1 VTGAYRN
8 EKVLVDV
15 DGAVATVTLNRPEVA
30 NALDGGMIEEL
41 LEALWGL
48 DDDPAVRAIVV
59 TGAGRAF
66 CSGVDMSAGPV
77 SFERDAEST
86 TEADADMVVRNFS
99 LWRMR
104 TPVIGAINGAAIGA
118 GLTSALLYDILFVAD
133 DAKLSFRFSRL
144 GILPEANSLWLL
156 PRLIGM
162 QRALD
167 VLFTGRDLTGAE
179 AVELGIAK
187 SAHPAGEVVAV
198 AQQYARELAENTS
211 PISLALIKRL
221 AYEFQGESDRSRAMA
236 DETDWTWWTG
246 SQPDI
251 VEAITAR
258 MERRPPRWQTTK
270 LDVPD
275 KKPDPTA

>member
-1 VTGAYRN
+1 MNPYRN

-15 DGAVATVTLNRPEVA
+15 ADGVATITLNRPDMA
-30 NALDGGMIEEL
+30 NALDAGMIEEL
-41 LEALWGL
+41 LDAFWGL
-48 DDDPAVRAIVV
+48 DDDPEVRAIVV
-59 TGAGRAF
+59 TGAGKAF

-77 SFERDAEST
+77 SFERNAEST
-86 TEADADMVVRNFS
+86 TEADAEMVVQNFS

-118 GLTSALLYDILFVAD
+118 GLTSALLYDILFVAE
-133 DAKLSFRFSRL
+133 DAKLAFRFSRL

-156 PRLIGM
+156 PRMIGV

-167 VLFTGRDLTGAE
+167 VLLTGRDLTGTE
-179 AVELGIAK
+179 AVELGIAR
-187 SAHPAGEVVAV
+187 SAHPADQVLAA
-198 AQQYARELAENTS
+198 AQAYARDLAENTS
-211 PISLALIKRL
+211 PISLALVKRL
-221 AYEFQGESDRSRAMA
+221 VYDFLGETDRARAMA

-258 MERRPPRWQTTK
+258 MERRRPQWRTTK

-275 KKPDPTA
+275 KKPDPTG

>member
-1 VTGAYRN
+1 
-8 EKVLVDV
+8 
-15 DGAVATVTLNRPEVA
+15 
-30 NALDGGMIEEL
+30 
-41 LEALWGL
+41 
-48 DDDPAVRAIVV
+48 
-59 TGAGRAF
+59 
-66 CSGVDMSAGPV
+66 
-77 SFERDAEST
+77 
-86 TEADADMVVRNFS
+86 MVVRNFS

-118 GLTSALLYDILFVAD
+118 GLTSALLYDILFVAE
-133 DAKLSFRFSRL
+133 DAKLAFRFSRL

-156 PRLIGM
+156 PRLIGV

-187 SAHPAGEVVAV
+187 SAHPAEEVLGA
-198 AQQYARELAENTS
+198 AQAYARELAEKTS
-211 PISLALIKRL
+211 PISLTLVKRL
-221 AYEFQGESDRSRAMA
+221 LYEYLTETDRARAMA

-258 MERRPPRWQTTK
+258 MERRAPEWKTTK

-275 KKPDPTA
+275 KKPDRPG